1 MAQDPISPKD
11 VDSFILNEVDS
22 VPHLEAL
29 LILRARRSQSLSPA
43 EVASQLYVTEEAAA
57 SILRDLERRG
67 LVQTAPVESHRYEYA
82 ASGEVEALIVQVE
95 ITYRRELVRVANMIH
110 SKASSAVRD
119 FARAFRF
126 TKEKPE

>member
-29 LILRARRSQSLSPA
+29 LILRARRPKSLSPG
-43 EVASQLYVTEEAAA
+43 EVASQLYINKDSAAV
-57 SILRDLERRG
+57 ILEDLERRG
-67 LVQTAPVESHRYEYA
+67 LLHSTPGDPSQFLYSPSEEL
-82 ASGEVEALIVQVE
+82 EALIKQVE

>member
-1 MAQDPISPKD
+1 MPKDPISPKD

-29 LILRARRSQSLSPA
+29 LILRARRPRRLSPA
-43 EVASQLYVTEEAAA
+43 EVASQLYISEDSAT
-57 SILRDLERRG
+57 SILQDLERRG
-67 LVQTAPVESHRYEYA
+67 LLRSFASEPIGYEY
-82 ASGEVEALIVQVE
+82 SPSDELEALVKQVE

>member
-1 MAQDPISPKD
+1 MFQQPISPQD
-11 VDSFILNEVDS
+11 VDSFILNDIDS

-29 LILRARRSQSLSPA
+29 LIVRAHRPQSFSIA
-43 EVASQLYVTEEAAA
+43 EVASQLYIHEEAAA

-67 LVQTAPVESHRYEYA
+67 FLRTVSGDANRYEYA
-82 ASGEVEALIVQVE
+82 ASGELEALVMQVE

>member
-1 MAQDPISPKD
+1 MAQDPISSKD

-29 LILRARRSQSLSPA
+29 LILRARRPQSLSTA
-43 EVASQLYVTEEAAA
+43 EVASHLYINEDSAG
-57 SILRDLERRG
+57 SILQDLERRG
-67 LVQTAPVESHRYEYA
+67 LLHSTGGDPNLYGYSP
-82 ASGEVEALIVQVE
+82 SGELEALVKQVE

>member
-1 MAQDPISPKD
+1 MAQEPISPKE
-11 VDSFILNEVDS
+11 VDSFILNEIES

-29 LILRARRSQSLSPA
+29 LILRARRSQSLSSE
-43 EVASQLYVTEEAAA
+43 EVASQLYINEEAA
-57 SILRDLERRG
+57 SGILRDLERRG
-67 LVQTAPVESHRYEYA
+67 LLRTLSGDANHYEYA
-82 ASGEVEALIVQVE
+82 ASGDLEALVMQVE